1 MKKSPQEKID
11 IVHKTKVISTSR
23 DKPGLYESQ
32 NNGTIS
38 PTVAKKLRIYTKG
51 RSVSLILSQGQ
62 GSDANASKQPTKERI
77 KTMKEYNEKLQI
89 VKTTLADTA
98 RIKADNISLKQA
110 TGYNAL
116 LLVSDLPDTKA
127 YDMLFD
133 ALKRDCKDAGF
144 KFAGTPLHKACN
156 VVKTIKFEFPE
167 QWKEIGKSADSR
179 TEKTENER
187 LFFAFQAFL
196 KEKGLTF
203 SATQGKVSEA
213 LNPAENAETSENP
226 ETDSYESIEDDELN
240 AVLTYVRTCGN
251 AEFQKVVDEVLLRGE
266 NRAEKTA

>member
-1 MKKSPQEKID
+1 M
-11 IVHKTKVISTSR
+11 TK
-23 DKPGLYESQ
+23 
-32 NNGTIS
+32 
-38 PTVAKKLRIYTKG
+38 A
-51 RSVSLILSQGQ
+51 
-62 GSDANASKQPTKERI
+62 
-77 KTMKEYNEKLQI
+77 YNEKLQI

-98 RIKADNISLKQA
+98 RIKADSISLKQA
-110 TGYNAL
+110 TGFNAL

-144 KFAGTPLHKACN
+144 KFAGTPLHKSCN

-179 TEKTENER
+179 TEKTPEER
-187 LFFAFQAFL
+187 LFFAFQSFL

-203 SATQGKVSEA
+203 SATQGKVSET
-213 LNPAENAETSENP
+213 LNPAPAETSENP
-226 ETDSYESIEDDELN
+226 ETDANASIEDEELN
-240 AVLTYVRTCGN
+240 AVLVYIRTCGN
-251 AEFQKVVDEVLLRGE
+251 DAFQRIVDEVLKRGE